1 MAGFADLRIEAQ
13 PALLAI
19 ENAEV
24 TEGRSWY
31 FAFTGVQDAAG
42 TAVDLTGLTGVCQ
55 VWDADEIGGTPVTT
69 LVFTG
74 ASGSFDV
81 SKTAATTT
89 GLVTGDKPRRC
100 RWGLY
105 VTSGA
110 TVVQF
115 WGPTD
120 SYLTILPAEA

>member
-31 FAFTGVQDAAG
+31 FAFTAVQDAAG
-42 TAVDLTGLTGVCQ
+42 AAVDLTGLVGVCE
-55 VWDADEIGGTPVTT
+55 VWDEDDIGGTPVTT
-69 LVFTG
+69 FVFTG
-74 ASGSFDV
+74 ANGSFDV
-81 SKTAATTT
+81 SKTAASTA
-89 GLVTGDKPRRC
+89 GLVSGANPRRC
-100 RWGLY
+100 RWGLR

-115 WGPTD
+115 WGPSD
-120 SYLTILPAEA
+120 SHLTILPAEA